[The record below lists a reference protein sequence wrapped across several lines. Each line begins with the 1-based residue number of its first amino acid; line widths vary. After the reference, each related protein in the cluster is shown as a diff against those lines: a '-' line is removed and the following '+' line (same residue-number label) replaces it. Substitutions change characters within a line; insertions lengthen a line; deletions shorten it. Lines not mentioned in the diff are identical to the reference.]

1 MITFKLFAFLLAS
14 FTPLHL
20 AAQEGDVDIVRLL
33 VENGGNV
40 EDKNDRGQMPIH
52 VAATFGRHS
61 VLQFF
66 IDEASRRNLG
76 IDSKDGIGNTPLH
89 LAASH
94 SRLPALTLLLENG
107 AKVHRCT
114 QGGGGGRG
122 EGKYNNPLRQIS
134 KHLSIKMQ

>member
-1 MITFKLFAFLLAS
+1 M
-14 FTPLHL
+14 

-114 QGGGGGRG
+114 QGGRG
-122 EGKYNNPLRQIS
+122 EGKYNTPLRQIS
-134 KHLSIKMQ
+134 KHLLIKNAIKAEIGGPPPGNFS